1 LLDQGSAQVPTFQEQ
16 RYSFMGLYIS
26 RASLYSVLASVV
38 RAPRDAF
45 VTIERFQIEYQYRIP
60 DPDRGPRVQRA

>member
-1 LLDQGSAQVPTFQEQ
+1 
-16 RYSFMGLYIS
+16 
-26 RASLYSVLASVV
+26 VV

-60 DPDRGPRVQRA
+60 DPDCSPRVQRV